1 MSKLS
6 SDLLISWQILTPD
19 ILFLRCRFNK
29 CRDDR
34 FPYTLKTVY
43 CILFALLWFTPFHLK
58 FPWLFKYLFLFSLT
72 LWDSWVHGKGTALF
86 VEILYK
92 MFQNG
97 FKFLACNCSWWRMH
111 QCIGCSETPWLDGTV
126 PCPDAMFRAII
137 SRAQSRWREQWLPLM

>member
-6 SDLLISWQILTPD
+6 SDLLISWHQISYSCNAGSTSAMMTGSHTRWRPGTRQ
-19 ILFLRCRFNK
+19 F
-29 CRDDR
+29 
-34 FPYTLKTVY
+34 TVY
-43 CILFALLWFTPFHLK
+43 YSLLWFTPFHLK

-72 LWDSWVHGKGTALF
+72 LCDSWVHGKGTTLF

-97 FKFLACNCSWWRMH
+97 FKFLACNCFMVENASVYRL
-111 QCIGCSETPWLDGTV
+111 WLDRTV

-137 SRAQSRWREQWLPLM
+137 SRAQARWREQWLPLM